1 MESFRY
7 YQPTE
12 IFFGCGEIEKIA
24 GLCRKF
30 GRRCLLVTTPE
41 VPVLEP
47 MFARVKGILS
57 GNGLDV
63 AHFDGIQP
71 NPTTGN
77 ISKGAE
83 AALSHR
89 AEMVIGLGG
98 GSAMDGA
105 KAIAVEA
112 AHEGTA
118 WDYLFYR
125 ETQPTDKTLPVI
137 AVSTTSGTGS
147 QVTQVAV
154 LTRTEDRDKSAIY
167 NAAVFPRASIVD
179 PELMVTVPKNVTA
192 ATGFDVFC
200 HAFESMLHPQA
211 SPYTDMLALSAI
223 RLVADHLPAVLENQA
238 DLEGRTK
245 LALADT
251 YAGLCI
257 ANAGVTLPHGVGMA
271 VSGMYPHVAHGE
283 SLAAVY
289 PAFTR
294 FSWSA
299 AVGPFA
305 AVGRILDPGLRAF
318 SDEQA
323 AERSCSLI
331 DDFLRRIGLTGTLK
345 DCRVPEEEIPD
356 LAVQSMKLPD
366 YKANPRITSADEMLE
381 LIRDAYSGKK
391 S

>member
-1 MESFRY
+1 MDSFRY

-12 IFFGCGEIEKIA
+12 ILFGCGQIDNIA
-24 GLCRKF
+24 ALSQRF
-30 GRRCLLVTTPE
+30 GKRCLLVTTPT
-41 VPVLEP
+41 VPELEP
-47 MFARVKGILS
+47 MFKRVKEIL
-57 GNGLDV
+57 GKAGLDV

-71 NPTTGN
+71 NPTTDN
-77 ISKGAE
+77 ISEGAG
-83 AALSHR
+83 AALSHQ
-89 AEMVIGLGG
+89 AEIVIGLGG

-112 AHEGTA
+112 THEGTA

-125 ETQPTDKTLPVI
+125 EAQPTDKTLPVI

-154 LTRTEDRDKSAIY
+154 MTNTRDRDKSAIY
-167 NAAVFPRASIVD
+167 NSAVFPRASIVD
-179 PELMVTVPKNVTA
+179 PELMLTVPKHITA
-192 ATGFDVFC
+192 STGFDAFC

-223 RLVADHLPAVLENQA
+223 QLVVTYLPAVLENLS
-238 DLEGRTK
+238 DLEVRTK

-294 FSWSA
+294 FSQSA
-299 AVGPFA
+299 AVRQFA
-305 AVGRILDPGLRAF
+305 AVGRILDPGLRTF
-318 SDEQA
+318 SEKQA
-323 AERSCSLI
+323 AEQSCSLI
-331 DDFLRRIGLTGTLK
+331 DDFLDKIGLATTLK
-345 DCRVPEEEIPD
+345 DCRMPEEEIQD

-366 YKANPRITSADEMLE
+366 YKSNPRVTSADEMLE

-391 S
+391 

>member
-1 MESFRY
+1 MDSFRY

-12 IFFGCGEIEKIA
+12 ILFGCGQIDNIA
-24 GLCRKF
+24 ALSQRF
-30 GRRCLLVTTPE
+30 GKRCLLVTTLTVPE
-41 VPVLEP
+41 LEP
-47 MFARVKGILS
+47 MFKRVKEILGKS
-57 GNGLDV
+57 GLDV

-71 NPTTGN
+71 NPTTDN
-77 ISKGAE
+77 ISEGAGV
-83 AALSHR
+83 ALSHQ
-89 AEMVIGLGG
+89 AEIVIGLGG

-125 ETQPTDKTLPVI
+125 EAQPTDKTLPVI

-154 LTRTEDRDKSAIY
+154 ITNTRDRDKSAIY
-167 NAAVFPRASIVD
+167 NSSVFPRACIVD
-179 PELMVTVPKNVTA
+179 PELMLTVPKHITA
-192 ATGFDVFC
+192 STGFDVFC
-200 HAFESMLHPQA
+200 HAFESTLHPQA
-211 SPYTDMLALSAI
+211 SPYTDVLALSAI
-223 RLVADHLPAVLENQA
+223 QLVVTYLPAVLENLSDVEA
-238 DLEGRTK
+238 RTK
-245 LALADT
+245 MALADT

-294 FSWSA
+294 FSRSA
-299 AVGPFA
+299 AVRQFA
-305 AVGRILDPGLRAF
+305 AVGRILDPVLRTA

-331 DDFLRRIGLTGTLK
+331 DDFLDKIGLATTLK
-345 DCRVPEEEIPD
+345 DCRMPEEEIPD
-356 LAVQSMKLPD
+356 LAVQSMVLPD
-366 YKANPRITSADEMLE
+366 YKANPRVTSADEMLE
-381 LIRDAYSGKK
+381 LIRDAYLGKK
-391 S
+391 

>member
-1 MESFRY
+1 MDSFRY

-12 IFFGCGEIEKIA
+12 ILFGCGQIEKIA
-24 GLCRKF
+24 ALCQRF
-30 GRRCLLVTTPE
+30 GKRCLLVTTPT
-41 VPVLEP
+41 VPELEP
-47 MFARVKGILS
+47 MFKRVKEIL
-57 GNGLDV
+57 GKADLDV
-63 AHFDGIQP
+63 VHFDGIQP
-71 NPTTGN
+71 NPTTDN
-77 ISKGAE
+77 ISEGAR
-83 AALSHR
+83 AALSYQ

-112 AHEGTA
+112 THEGTA

-125 ETQPTDKTLPVI
+125 EIQPTDKTLPVI

-154 LTRTEDRDKSAIY
+154 MTNTRDRDKSAIY
-167 NAAVFPRASIVD
+167 NSSVFPRACIVD
-179 PELMVTVPKNVTA
+179 PELMLTVPKHITA
-192 ATGFDVFC
+192 STGFDAFC
-200 HAFESMLHPQA
+200 HPFESMLHPQA
-211 SPYTDMLALSAI
+211 SPYTDVLALSAI
-223 RLVADHLPAVLENQA
+223 QLVVTYLPAVLENLS
-238 DLEGRTK
+238 DLEARTK

-299 AVGPFA
+299 AVKQFA
-305 AVGRILDPGLRAF
+305 AVGRILDPVLRTA

-331 DDFLRRIGLTGTLK
+331 DDFLDKIGLATTLK
-345 DCRVPEEEIPD
+345 DCRIPEEEIPD
-356 LAVQSMKLPD
+356 LAVQSMMLPD
-366 YKANPRITSADEMLE
+366 YKANPRVTSADEMLE

-391 S
+391 

>member
-1 MESFRY
+1 MDSFRY
-7 YQPTE
+7 CQPTE
-12 IFFGCGEIEKIA
+12 ILFGCGQIDNIA
-24 GLCRKF
+24 ALSQRF
-30 GRRCLLVTTPE
+30 GKRCLLVTTSSAPE
-41 VPVLEP
+41 LEP
-47 MFARVKGILS
+47 MFKRVKEILS
-57 GNGLDV
+57 KEGLDV
-63 AHFDGIQP
+63 AHFDRIQP
-71 NPTTGN
+71 NPTTDN
-77 ISKGAE
+77 ISEGAGV
-83 AALSHR
+83 ALSHQ

-112 AHEGTA
+112 THEGTA

-154 LTRTEDRDKSAIY
+154 ITHTRDRDKSAIY
-167 NAAVFPRASIVD
+167 NSAVFPKACIVD
-179 PELMVTVPKNVTA
+179 PELMVTVPKHITA
-192 ATGFDVFC
+192 STGFDAFC

-223 RLVADHLPAVLENQA
+223 QLVVTYLPAVLENLS
-238 DLEGRTK
+238 DLEARTK

-294 FSWSA
+294 FSQSV
-299 AVGPFA
+299 AVRQFA
-305 AVGRILDPGLRAF
+305 AVGRILDPGLRTF
-318 SDEQA
+318 SDKQA

-331 DDFLRRIGLTGTLK
+331 DDFLDKIGLATTLK
-345 DCRVPEEEIPD
+345 DCRMPEEEIPE
-356 LAVQSMKLPD
+356 LAIQSMKLPD
-366 YKANPRITSADEMLE
+366 YKANPRVTSADEMLE
-381 LIRDAYSGKK
+381 LIRNAYSGKK
-391 S
+391 

>member
-1 MESFRY
+1 MHSFRY
-7 YQPTE
+7 FQPTE
-12 IFFGCGEIEKIA
+12 ILFGCGQIEKIA
-24 GLCRKF
+24 ELCLRF
-30 GRRCLLVTTPE
+30 GKRCLLVTTPA
-41 VPVLEP
+41 VPELEP
-47 MFARVKGILS
+47 MFKRVRDFLGA
-57 GNGLDV
+57 GGLDV

-77 ISKGAE
+77 ISEGAGM
-83 AALSHR
+83 ALSHQ
-89 AEMVIGLGG
+89 AEVVIGLGG

-112 AHEGTA
+112 VHEGTA
-118 WDYLFYR
+118 WDYLFFR

-154 LTRTEDRDKSAIY
+154 LTHTADRNKSAIY
-167 NAAVFPRASIVD
+167 NSVVFPRACIVD
-179 PELMVTVPKNVTA
+179 PELMVTVPKHVTA

-211 SPYTDMLALSAI
+211 SPLTEVLALSAI
-223 RLVADHLPAVLENQA
+223 QLVVNHLPDVLE
-238 DLEGRTK
+238 DLSNVEARTK
-245 LALADT
+245 MALADT

-299 AVGPFA
+299 AAGQFA
-305 AVGRILDPGLRAF
+305 AVGRILDPALRTA

-331 DDFLRRIGLTGTLK
+331 DDFLDKIGLATTLK
-345 DCRVPEEEIPD
+345 DCCVPEEEIPD
-356 LAVQSMKLPD
+356 LAEQSMVLPD
-366 YKANPRITSADEMLE
+366 YKANPRVTSADEMLD
-381 LIRDAYSGKK
+381 LLRDAYLGKK
-391 S
+391 